1 MSQVCSSP
9 GYFRELTIPGEGAYS
24 STPASKPQS
33 ILPVKTILNF
43 KQMNIAAA
51 KQKIASINSQSNF
64 LTSDEMAEMDKAY
77 KYLQLPA
84 SQLAQSDSKAR
95 VAQEVYD
102 VEVVV
107 KALGAFG
114 YGERFPGMLISS
126 V

>member
-1 MSQVCSSP
+1 
-9 GYFRELTIPGEGAYS
+9 
-24 STPASKPQS
+24 
-33 ILPVKTILNF
+33 
-43 KQMNIAAA
+43 MNIAAA